1 MDQIITSV
9 LLEGEQM
16 ERLFDLDFQLLHDA
30 VITAVAVFVL
40 FLFLSYMLFKPTR
53 ELLRKRQ
60 ERIQTDLDTAKQDR
74 EEALELKSEYE
85 TKMAG
90 AQRDA
95 DVVLSEARQKA
106 VRNEETIIAKAKEE
120 AAGIIRQAQNE
131 AELEK
136 RKAAD
141 EVKTQIIEV
150 ASLMAGKVV
159 AAGIDTTIQES
170 LIEETLKEVYYY
182 DMSCTYMT
190 LSHPEFHKKYRRLNN
205 SV

>member
-1 MDQIITSV
+1 
-9 LLEGEQM
+9 M

-60 ERIQTDLDTAKQDR
+60 ERIQADLDRAKEDKD
-74 EEALELKSEYE
+74 EALKLKSEYE
-85 TKMAG
+85 AKMAG
-90 AQRDA
+90 AQKDA
-95 DVVLSEARQKA
+95 DAVLAEARQKA
-106 VRNEETIIAKAKEE
+106 VKNEDAIISQAKEE
-120 AAGIIRQAQNE
+120 AAGIIRQAHNE

-141 EVKTQIIEV
+141 EVKTQIIDV

-159 AAGIDTTIQES
+159 AAGIDTNIQDS
-170 LIEETLKEVYYY
+170 LIEETLKEVGE
-182 DMSCTYMT
+182 STWQ
-190 LSHPEFHKKYRRLNN
+190 S
-205 SV
+205 

>member
-74 EEALELKSEYE
+74 EEAFELKSEYE

-170 LIEETLKEVYYY
+170 LIEETLKEVGEGTWQ
-182 DMSCTYMT
+182 S
-190 LSHPEFHKKYRRLNN
+190 
-205 SV
+205 

>member
-1 MDQIITSV
+1 
-9 LLEGEQM
+9 M

-74 EEALELKSEYE
+74 DEALSLKSEYE
-85 TKMAG
+85 AKMASP
-90 AQRDA
+90 QKDA
-95 DVVLSEARQKA
+95 DAVLSEARSKA
-106 VRNEETIIAKAKEE
+106 GKNEEQIISRAKDE
-120 AAGIIRQAQNE
+120 AATIIRQAHNE

-136 RKAAD
+136 QKAAD
-141 EVKTQIIEV
+141 EIKTQIIDV

-159 AAGIDTTIQES
+159 AAGIDTNIQDS
-170 LIEETLKEVYYY
+170 LIEETLKEVGEKTWQ
-182 DMSCTYMT
+182 S
-190 LSHPEFHKKYRRLNN
+190 
-205 SV
+205 

>member
-1 MDQIITSV
+1 
-9 LLEGEQM
+9 M

-74 EEALELKSEYE
+74 DEALSLKSEYE
-85 TKMAG
+85 AKMAG
-90 AQRDA
+90 AQKDA
-95 DVVLSEARQKA
+95 DAVLSEARSKA
-106 VRNEETIIAKAKEE
+106 VKNEEQIISRAKDE
-120 AAGIIRQAQNE
+120 AATIIRQAHNE

-136 RKAAD
+136 QKAAD
-141 EVKTQIIEV
+141 EIKTQIIDV

-159 AAGIDTTIQES
+159 AAGIDTNIQDS
-170 LIEETLKEVYYY
+170 LIEETLKEVGEKTWQ
-182 DMSCTYMT
+182 S
-190 LSHPEFHKKYRRLNN
+190 
-205 SV
+205 

>member
-1 MDQIITSV
+1 
-9 LLEGEQM
+9 M

-74 EEALELKSEYE
+74 DEALSLKSEYE
-85 TKMAG
+85 AKMAG
-90 AQRDA
+90 AQKDA
-95 DVVLSEARQKA
+95 DAVLSEARSKA
-106 VRNEETIIAKAKEE
+106 VKNEEQIISRAKDEAATIIK
-120 AAGIIRQAQNE
+120 QAHNE

-136 RKAAD
+136 QKAAD
-141 EVKTQIIEV
+141 EIKTQIIDV

-159 AAGIDTTIQES
+159 AAGIDTNIQDS
-170 LIEETLKEVYYY
+170 LIEETLKEVGEKTWQ
-182 DMSCTYMT
+182 S
-190 LSHPEFHKKYRRLNN
+190 
-205 SV
+205 